1 MSDLPPPPPPPPPP
15 GGGSEPP
22 PPPPPPPGGGY
33 SPSPPPP
40 PAGGGYTPPPPTGG
54 GGYVPAPPGGFGQ
67 PGAGY
72 AAQRTDGLAIAS
84 LVIGI
89 ISLVCFFLCLGVILG
104 PTAAIMG
111 FISRQRIATS
121 GGALGGGALAV
132 VGLVLG
138 ILGFIAS
145 VGWFFLFALTGAFNN
160 TTPSQ

>member
-22 PPPPPPPGGGY
+22 PPPQPPGGGY
-33 SPSPPPP
+33 SPPPPQP
-40 PAGGGYTPPPPTGG
+40 GGG
-54 GGYVPAPPGGFGQ
+54 GGYVPAPPGGYPQQ

-104 PTAAIMG
+104 PAASIMG

-160 TTPSQ
+160 TTPSP